1 MSQELRTAP
10 AREATPAPGRR
21 RTAPAVRTDIQ
32 ALRALA
38 VTVVVAFHL
47 WPGRVSGGYVGVDVF
62 FVISGYLITLH
73 LVQRPPT
80 SLAGLGQ
87 FWARRVRRL
96 IPAAAVV
103 LVATVVASRVWLP
116 ATQFADIGRQVV
128 GSALYVQ
135 NWVLA
140 DAATDYLASENAPTP
155 VQHYWSLSIEEQF
168 YLFWP
173 ILIAAVLAFRRA
185 WLPLVTVVVF
195 AASLA
200 WSIRLTDVDPGAAY
214 FVTPARIWELLLGAL
229 VALAVHRGFSIA
241 RGRTL
246 VALVG
251 VVLMLVAVFGFD
263 RATAFPG
270 SAALV
275 PTVGA
280 ALVLLAAVD
289 VRGPWQ
295 WRPVQLVG
303 DWSYPIY
310 LWHWPLVVIVPI
322 ALEVDKTLRTDAV
335 VLGLTIVLSGL
346 TVRFVERPLRFHPRL
361 VARKRATFAMLAAST
376 AITCG
381 AAWALTA
388 APDGT
393 EDSALVTSPVEAKA
407 DLPAVYPDDCWAS
420 APFTTHPVCHYGD
433 ADSDQ
438 RVALIGN
445 SHAGHWQPAL
455 DAVADDRGWALDT
468 YLASQCYTVDLDI
481 AFRNPKST
489 RNCRAWNAESLERII
504 ASDPSLVVI
513 SNRTRTLPL
522 KDVEQPEADRVT
534 QAAYA
539 ETLDTLT
546 SQGIPVLVVRD
557 TPAAVGSVPDCVAL
571 HPDDPSACDRPRH
584 EAVEPDPLAAA
595 GRADDSGLVSVLDLN
610 DRLCDDETCRFVVD
624 RQIAYFDHG
633 HLTATFSRSLAP
645 AVDKAA
651 RRAMRSAA

>member
-1 MSQELRTAP
+1 M
-10 AREATPAPGRR
+10 
-21 RTAPAVRTDIQ
+21 RTDIQ

-73 LVQRPPT
+73 LAQRPPT
-80 SLAGLGQ
+80 SIAGLAD

-103 LVATVVASRVWLP
+103 LVATVVASRLWLP

-140 DAATDYLASENAPTP
+140 DSATDYLAAENAPTP

-185 WLPLVTVVVF
+185 WLPLVTVAVF

-200 WSIRLTDVDPGAAY
+200 WSIRLTDIDPGAAY
-214 FVTPARIWELLLGAL
+214 FVTPARVWELLLGAL
-229 VALAVHRGFSIA
+229 VAIAVHRGA
-241 RGRTL
+241 TLPRWRGP

-251 VVLMLVAVFGFD
+251 LAMITYAVFWFD

-289 VRGPWQ
+289 TRGPWEA
-295 WRPVQLVG
+295 RSIQLVG

-310 LWHWPLVVIVPI
+310 LWHWPLVVITPL
-322 ALEVDKTLRTDAV
+322 ALGVDKTLRTDAV
-335 VLGLTIVLSGL
+335 VLVLTIVLSGL
-346 TVRFVERPLRFHPRL
+346 TVHFIERPLRFHPYL

-376 AITCG
+376 ALTCG

-393 EDSALVTSPVEAKA
+393 EDSGLAMTPVEAKA
-407 DLPAVYPDDCWAS
+407 DQPAVYPDDCWAS

-433 ADSDQ
+433 EDSDQ

-455 DAVADDRGWALDT
+455 DEVATERGWALDT

-481 AFRNPKST
+481 AFPNPKST
-489 RNCRAWNAESLERII
+489 RNCRAWNAESLQRII
-504 ASDPSLVVI
+504 DSDPSLVVI

-522 KDVEQPEADRVT
+522 AGLEQPEADRVA

-539 ETLDTLT
+539 DTLDTLT
-546 SQGIPVLVVRD
+546 DEGIPVLVIRD
-557 TPAAVGSVPDCVAL
+557 TPAAAGSVPDCVAL
-571 HPDDPSACDRPRH
+571 NADDPAVCERPRD

-595 GRADDSGLVSVLDLN
+595 GRADDSGLVSVLDVT
-610 DRLCDDETCRFVVD
+610 DRLCDDETCRFVVGD
-624 RQIAYFDHG
+624 QIAYFDHG
-633 HLTATFSRSLAP
+633 HLTATFSRELAP
-645 AVDKAA
+645 EVDEAA
-651 RRAMRSAA
+651 RKAIRSAA